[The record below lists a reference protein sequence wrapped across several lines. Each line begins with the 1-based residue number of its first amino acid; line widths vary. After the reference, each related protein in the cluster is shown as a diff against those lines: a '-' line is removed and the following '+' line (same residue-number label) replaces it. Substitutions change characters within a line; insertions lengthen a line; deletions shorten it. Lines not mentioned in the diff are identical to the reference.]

1 MFAFFSLVSTIV
13 PSNREWGQMF
23 QQEKK
28 NTSPNRL
35 SRTFGFFFG
44 YLIRF
49 STKSKWENENGGE
62 KYGLLTEKKPEIER
76 NQKKNNSNKMNETFP
91 LGQTIIILC
100 CYIHFEIK
108 IELFNEKN
116 EKKNDCHVWKKQ
128 MMKWENFF
136 AILNFE
142 I

>member
-28 NTSPNRL
+28 HQSQQ
-35 SRTFGFFFG
+35 TFTNIWFFFG